1 MRSVQQHLTTVLN
14 AVGPVPP
21 IDAALADAAG
31 CILAEDLRT
40 TAPLP
45 AYPLAGC
52 DGYALRA
59 EDTYAPGA
67 PGPVV
72 LPVLHDASAWDAEP
86 LRLVDGTAVR
96 VSSGAPLPL
105 GADVVVPLEETD
117 RGAAHVS
124 IRERVLPGGHVRFA
138 GIDAMPGDVL
148 IPSGTRL
155 GPRQLALAAAVGRHR
170 LRVHPTPR
178 VVIMCIGDEL
188 VEPGSVGVPG
198 TVFDANGHALT
209 SAVHDAGAAAF
220 RVGQVSDARSEL
232 RESLED
238 QLVRADLL
246 LTVGGLSEAEH
257 DTVADVLGQLGTVRF
272 DRIAMSPG
280 SRQGFGTIG
289 DGVPIFAL
297 PGHPVAAQ
305 VSFEVFV
312 RPALRS
318 MAGYAELYRSSV
330 LARATKGWTS
340 PAGVREFVPVEAL
353 GFPDQGYQLT
363 PTGEPGALSLTAL
376 ARANAFAVV
385 PEARTRVAKGDELRC
400 LVLEG

>member
-1 MRSVQQHLTTVLN
+1 MTVLN
-14 AVGPVPP
+14 AVGPVTP

-31 CILAEDLRT
+31 CICAEDVRT
-40 TAPLP
+40 TAALP
-45 AYPLAGC
+45 AYPLADC

-67 PGPVV
+67 AGPVV
-72 LPVLHDASAWDAEP
+72 LPVLHDASASDAEP
-86 LRLVDGTAVR
+86 LRLVERTAVR

-124 IRERVLPGGHVRFA
+124 IRDRVLPGGHVRFA
-138 GIDAMPGDVL
+138 GVDAVPGDVL
-148 IPSGTRL
+148 IASGTRL

-188 VEPGSVGVPG
+188 VEPGSAGVPG

-220 RVGQVSDARSEL
+220 RVGQISDARSEL

-246 LTVGGLSEAEH
+246 LTVGGLSEAEG

-353 GFPDQGYQLT
+353 GFPDQGYQMT
-363 PTGEPGALSLTAL
+363 PTGEPGTLSLTAL

>member
-1 MRSVQQHLTTVLN
+1 MRSVQEHLTTVLT
-14 AVGPVPP
+14 AVGPVTP
-21 IDAALADAAG
+21 IDASLADSAG

-40 TAPLP
+40 TAVLP
-45 AYPLAGC
+45 AHPLAEC

-59 EDTYAPGA
+59 EDTYTPGE
-67 PGPVV
+67 PGPVL
-72 LPVLHDASAWDAEP
+72 LPVVHDASASDAQP
-86 LRLVDGTAVR
+86 LRLVQRTAVR

-124 IRERVLPGGHVRFA
+124 IRERVVPGGHVRQA
-138 GIDAMPGDVL
+138 GVDAVPGAVL
-148 IPSGTRL
+148 IAAGTRL

-178 VVIMCIGDEL
+178 VVILCIGDEL
-188 VEPGSVGVPG
+188 VEPGSAGVPG

-220 RVGQVSDARSEL
+220 RVGQVSDVRSEL

-246 LTVGGLSEAEH
+246 LTVGGLSEAEG
-257 DTVADVLGQLGTVRF
+257 DTAADVLGQLGSVRF

-289 DGVPIFAL
+289 DGVPVFAL

-330 LARATKGWTS
+330 LARAKRGWTS
-340 PAGVREFVPVEAL
+340 PAGIREFVPVEVL
-353 GFPDQGYQLT
+353 GFPDQGYEMT
-363 PTGEPGALSLTAL
+363 PTGEPGTLSLSAL
-376 ARANAFAVV
+376 ALANAFAVV
-385 PEARTRVAKGDELRC
+385 PEARTRVARGDELRC

>member
-1 MRSVQQHLTTVLN
+1 MRSVEEHLTAVLK
-14 AVGPVPP
+14 AVGPVTP
-21 IDAALADAAG
+21 IDASLADSAG
-31 CILAEDLRT
+31 CILAEDLMT
-40 TAPLP
+40 TAELP
-45 AYPLAGC
+45 AHPLAEC

-59 EDTYAPGA
+59 EDTYTPGV
-67 PGPVV
+67 PGPVL
-72 LPVLHDASAWDAEP
+72 LPVLHDASASDAEP
-86 LRLVDGTAVR
+86 LRLVGRTAVR
-96 VSSGAPLPL
+96 VSSGAPLPI

-117 RGAAHVS
+117 RGAARVS
-124 IRERVLPGGHVRFA
+124 IRERVVPGGHVRRA
-138 GIDAMPGDVL
+138 GVDAVPGAVL
-148 IPSGTRL
+148 VAAGTRL
-155 GPRQLALAAAVGRHR
+155 GPRQLALAAAIGRLR

-178 VVIMCIGDEL
+178 VVILCIGNEL
-188 VEPGSVGVPG
+188 VEPGSAGVPG

-220 RVGQVSDARSEL
+220 RVGQVSDSRSAL

-246 LTVGGLSEAEH
+246 LTVGGLSEAEG
-257 DTVADVLGQLGTVRF
+257 DTAADVLGQLGNVRF

-330 LARATKGWTS
+330 LARAKRGWTS
-340 PAGVREFVPVEAL
+340 PAGIREFVPVEAL
-353 GFPDQGYQLT
+353 GFPDQGYEMT
-363 PTGEPGALSLTAL
+363 PTGEPGTVSLSAL
-376 ARANAFAVV
+376 ALANAFAVV
-385 PEARTRVAKGDELRC
+385 PEARTRVVAGDELRC

>member
-1 MRSVQQHLTTVLN
+1 MLG
-14 AVGPVPP
+14 AVGPVAP

-31 CILAEDLRT
+31 CILAEDVS
-40 TAPLP
+40 TAAALP
-45 AYPLAGC
+45 AYPLADC
-52 DGYALRA
+52 DGYALRS
-59 EDTYAPGA
+59 EDTYLAGA
-67 PGPVV
+67 TGPVV
-72 LPVLHDASAWDAEP
+72 LPVLHDASAAAAEP
-86 LRLVDGTAVR
+86 LRLVERTAVR

-105 GADVVVPLEETD
+105 GADVVVPLEDTD
-117 RGAAHVS
+117 RGAAYVS
-124 IRERVLPGGHVRFA
+124 IRDRVTPGGHLRAA
-138 GIDAMPGDVL
+138 GIDAAPGAVL
-148 IPSGTRL
+148 IASGTRL

-178 VVIMCIGDEL
+178 VVIICIGDEL
-188 VEPGSVGVPG
+188 VEPGSAGVPG

-220 RVGQVSDARSEL
+220 RVGPLSDDRTVL

-246 LTVGGLSEAEH
+246 LTVGGLSEAER
-257 DTVADVLGQLGTVRF
+257 DSVADVLGRLGSVRF

-330 LARATKGWTS
+330 LARATRGWTS

-353 GFPDQGYQLT
+353 GFPDQGYQMT
-363 PTGEPGALSLTAL
+363 PTGEPGTLSLTSL